1 MHASVHP
8 QYTTWYSNDIKK
20 TAYRLWTTNMDPE
33 NDGQLWGFLV
43 TLSVFGRVALANAQ
57 HFCAHV
63 AVVNIQ

>member
-1 MHASVHP
+1 
-8 QYTTWYSNDIKK
+8 
-20 TAYRLWTTNMDPE
+20 MDPE

-43 TLSVFGRVALANAQ
+43 TLSVFGRVALAKAQ